1 MSYRTLKRA
10 CLATAA
16 SSCIV
21 ASAAA
26 QDDEQVL
33 DEIVVTAQ
41 RQAESLQSVPIAVT
55 AVTGDTL
62 QERGLNDVKE
72 LALQTPGLNIKS
84 DFGIANPNIY
94 IRGVGIGDF
103 NANVTGAVGVYIDEV
118 YIASPAAQ
126 LFQFYDAEQVEIL
139 RGPQGTL
146 FGRNTTAGAINFSS
160 QGPTDELS
168 IDIFSEFGNYDYRKI
183 EGGVGGPVVPDLLN
197 VRVSGVSV
205 DRDGTLENRL
215 GGQDLNDQDRWA
227 LRGQAE
233 LTPTDT
239 LTLLGSVFGGKA
251 DNSALQSQNR
261 GLLDPVTFAPCAV
274 ERLGRGECVDAVGY
288 VDTDDDPFAGDYDGE
303 SRETV
308 DLFGATLRGTLDLG
322 DYQLSSVTGYV
333 ETERFTIFDG
343 DQGPTNFLVPIHA
356 ADSDQFSQEVRL
368 ASPTDGRFRWLV
380 GSFYFEEDL
389 RFDGSF
395 DLFRDF
401 RPAILATA
409 TALGVG
415 DQFPGGFNPTGGPA
429 LAAQL
434 GSPIFNFPAQVTEYG
449 YDQSV
454 ESWAA
459 FGQAYFDL
467 TDDLTLTG
475 GLRYSEEDRQFD
487 YLSSTGLELGV
498 QVATIVET
506 SEALGNN
513 ETSFDDLSY
522 RAALEWQATNDV
534 FAYASI
540 SEASKSGGFNGA
552 ILFSQSQANPFDDE
566 TLTAYEI
573 GLKTETFGS
582 RVRLN
587 AAAFYYD
594 YDDLQVYVLASSGGI
609 PQQVLTNAAKAEV
622 YGAEF
627 ELLAE
632 PIDGLTLSGGLSLLQ
647 SEIKTFELEEGLG
660 IPVGTDL
667 TGNDLAYTPDVA
679 LTGAVGYEWP
689 VSPGVTIALGADLS
703 YQSEANADVRNL
715 ERTEVD
721 PYTLIGARAAVRW
734 DDDRWEAAI
743 WGRNITDEEYIS
755 YVADIGDFG
764 LDYVQYGDPATYG
777 VSLRYR
783 Y

>member
-1 MSYRTLKRA
+1 MKHRTLKRA
-10 CLATAA
+10 CMVSAALTCLATAA
-16 SSCIV
+16 
-21 ASAAA
+21 A
-26 QDDEQVL
+26 QESQVL

-41 RQAESLQSVPIAVT
+41 RQSESLQSVPIAVT

-103 NANVTGAVGVYIDEV
+103 NANVTNAVGVYIDEV

-160 QGPTDELS
+160 RGPTDELS
-168 IDIFSEFGNYDYRKI
+168 IDLFSEFGNYDYRKL
-183 EGGVGGPVVPDLLN
+183 EGGIGGPVIQDVLN
-197 VRVSGVSV
+197 VRVSGIAV
-205 DRDGTLENRL
+205 DRDGTLENRID
-215 GGQDLNDQDRWA
+215 GRDLNDQDRWA
-227 LRGQAE
+227 ARGQAE
-233 LTPTDT
+233 LMPAEGITI
-239 LTLLGSVFGGKA
+239 LASVFGGKA
-251 DNSALQSQNR
+251 DNSALQAQHR
-261 GLLDPVTFAPCAV
+261 GLLDPVTFAPCAP

-288 VDTDDDPFAGDYDGE
+288 ADTDGDPFAGAYNGE

-308 DLFGATLRGTLDLG
+308 DLFGGTLRGTFDVG
-322 DYQLSSVTGYV
+322 DYELSSVTGYV

-343 DQGPTNFLVPIHA
+343 DQGPVNFLVPIHA
-356 ADSDQFSQEVRL
+356 ADSDQVSQELRL
-368 ASPTDGRFRWLV
+368 ASPTDGRFRWLA
-380 GSFYFEEDL
+380 GAFYFEEDL

-395 DLFRDF
+395 DLFRNF
-401 RPAILATA
+401 RPAILAAA
-409 TALGVG
+409 TDLGLES
-415 DQFPGGFNPTGGPA
+415 QFPGGFNPLGGPD

-434 GSPIFNFPAQVTEYG
+434 GNPIFNFPAQVTEYG

-454 ESWAA
+454 ESWAV

-487 YLSSTGLELGV
+487 YLSTTGVELGV
-498 QVATIVET
+498 PVATLVET
-506 SEALGNN
+506 SDTLGNN
-513 ETSFDDLSY
+513 EVAFDDLSY
-522 RAALEWQATNDV
+522 RAAIEWQATDDV
-534 FAYASI
+534 FAYASV
-540 SEASKSGGFNGA
+540 SEAAKSGGFNGA
-552 ILFSQSQANPFDDE
+552 LTFFQTQAVPFDDE
-566 TLTAYEI
+566 TLTAYEV
-573 GLKTETFGS
+573 GVKTESFGS
-582 RVRLN
+582 RVRFN

-594 YDDLQVYVLASSGGI
+594 YDDLQVYVLASTGGI

-647 SEIKTFELEEGLG
+647 SGIEEFELEDGLG

-679 LTGAVGYEWP
+679 LTGAVAYERP
-689 VSPGVTIALGADLS
+689 LARGVTLALGADLS
-703 YQSEANADVRNL
+703 YQSETNADVRNL

-721 PYTLIGARAAVRW
+721 PYTLIGARAALRW

-743 WGRNITDEEYIS
+743 WGRNVTDEEYIT

-777 VSLRYR
+777 VSLRHSY
-783 Y
+783 